1 MPELIL
7 EGKIYRGLP
16 PLYKVDYEY
25 SEKGKKKRAAE
36 YLFNDFELDK
46 FRKKQDNKII
56 SLQRYKGLGE
66 MDANQLWETTLNP
79 ETRILAQVTISDTI
93 EADEITTTL
102 MSSSVPP
109 RREFIMEEAKYA
121 KLDI

>member
-1 MPELIL
+1 M
-7 EGKIYRGLP
+7 
-16 PLYKVDYEY
+16 
-25 SEKGKKKRAAE
+25 
-36 YLFNDFELDK
+36 FNDFELEK
-46 FRKKQDNKII
+46 FRKSDKGKIL

-79 ETRILAQVTISDTI
+79 ETRLLAQVSINDSI

-102 MSSSVPP
+102 MSTNVPP
-109 RREFIMEEAKYA
+109 RRAFIMEEAKYA